1 VAALLLDQEL
11 KRTVARYLF
20 PGSRGGR
27 ALSTN
32 ALEIALKGLGYRDQQ
47 VSFSYLF

>member
-1 VAALLLDQEL
+1 VTALLLDQEL

-27 ALSTN
+27 ARSTN
-32 ALEIALKGLGYRDQQ
+32 ALEIVKGLGYRDQQ
-47 VSFSYLF
+47 VSFSYRF